1 MSILNKFQ
9 LQCLNTKE
17 TSNNSYVN
25 NLEQTSNANQAI
37 IQRYEKKE
45 HVIGNISKLLSS
57 T

>member
-17 TSNNSYVN
+17 TSDNSYVN

-45 HVIGNISKLLSS
+45 HIIGNISKLLSS

>member
-17 TSNNSYVN
+17 TSDNSYVN